1 VVQLIVLTGKRA
13 GTQAVARRFPF
24 AVGRAVQAG
33 LVLEDDGV
41 WDRHLEIDL
50 RSPDGALLKA
60 SPEALTI
67 VNGESVREAVLHNG
81 DILEL
86 GSVKLRFGLSPT
98 RQRSLR
104 LREALTWIALAA
116 LCLAQVALIYWL
128 TE

>member
-1 VVQLIVLTGKRA
+1 MVQLIVLTGKRA

-24 AVGRAVQAG
+24 AVGRAAQAG